1 MDLGKRGEDLAA
13 RFLERKGYRIVARSS
28 RTEFGEID
36 LIAIE
41 GRTIVFVEVKTRRN
55 HDRGHP
61 ADAVDESK
69 QQRLTRLALAW
80 LKRERLLEVRSRFDV
95 IGVIWAGDGKLEK
108 IEHFPNAFAPQGRW
122 QMFS

>member
-61 ADAVDESK
+61 ADAVDEQK

-95 IGVIWAGDGKLEK
+95 IGVIWSGDGKLEK